1 MLSGRSI
8 YVLKPLHL
16 VRLRLVIAAVE
27 RSRGQRWLVCHILGR
42 LTLKIQHIVVG
53 TFPRHCYSRFTF
65 YEPMCFSGRQSRKI
79 CRKGRMAC
87 KGVGAKAKQPG
98 PGVHDEL
105 SRHRRSLKDKSFSL
119 TIRAD
124 DDRRLLETR
133 VEYMHQAFQRLVD
146 WSIGETGYDVS
157 AVISG
162 PNGFYTNHR
171 ITASGD
177 FAWIESD
184 RT

>member
-1 MLSGRSI
+1 LWFELFRGIATLDLRSMNQCAFRADRVGK
-8 YVLKPLHL
+8 YAEKAEWL
-16 VRLRLVIAAVE
+16 VR
-27 RSRGQRWLVCHILGR
+27 
-42 LTLKIQHIVVG
+42 
-53 TFPRHCYSRFTF
+53 
-65 YEPMCFSGRQSRKI
+65 
-79 CRKGRMAC
+79 
-87 KGVGAKAKQPG
+87 GVGAKAKQPG

-133 VEYMHQAFQRLVD
+133 VEYMHQAFQRLID

-171 ITASGD
+171 IKASGD

-184 RT
+184 